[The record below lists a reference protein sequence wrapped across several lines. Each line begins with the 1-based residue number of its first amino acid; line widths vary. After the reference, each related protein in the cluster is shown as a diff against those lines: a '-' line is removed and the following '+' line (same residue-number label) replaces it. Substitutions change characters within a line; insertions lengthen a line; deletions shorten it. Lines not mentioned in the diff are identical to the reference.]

1 LLWRDAVAVSH
12 EPLVVEASPI
22 GDEVPIDTAIDVWFN
37 NPMEHATTEDALV
50 ITPNIPGGG
59 TWEWLE
65 SDRHLRFLPAE
76 LLEPETVYTVEVLR
90 TATDSEGRALATGS
104 AWQFRTSTEVSDVL
118 LAATTATQY
127 LNAISPNPFT
137 HQTTITFSL
146 PEDVHSR
153 LALYDTHGRR
163 VRLLV
168 DDQPGAGHH
177 TASWDGTDDL
187 GRPVAAGVYFV
198 RLQFAERAA
207 VGKVVVRR

>member
-1 LLWRDAVAVSH
+1 MHVPRKRVDDDIAVHVACPDAGHFVFERHPRFGDQRLTTKRLPCGVDLARVRDHELALAVVTVRGA
-12 EPLVVEASPI
+12 L
-22 GDEVPIDTAIDVWFN
+22 
-37 NPMEHATTEDALV
+37 EH
-50 ITPNIPGGG
+50 
-59 TWEWLE
+59 
-65 SDRHLRFLPAE
+65 RRPAD
-76 LLEPETVYTVEVLR
+76 LLEPETVYLIEVLR
-90 TATDSEGRALATGS
+90 TATDTEGRALATGA
-104 AWQFRTSTEVSDVL
+104 AWEFRTSTEVSDVL
-118 LAATTATQY
+118 LAATSPTRY
-127 LNAISPNPFT
+127 LKAISPNPFT